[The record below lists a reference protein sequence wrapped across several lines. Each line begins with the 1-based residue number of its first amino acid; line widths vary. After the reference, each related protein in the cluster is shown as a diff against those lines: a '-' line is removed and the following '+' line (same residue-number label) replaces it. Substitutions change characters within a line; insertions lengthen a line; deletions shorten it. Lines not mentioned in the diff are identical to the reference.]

1 MTSREASTYARA
13 IASLLT
19 PNQVA
24 SATTSVRSRVRPIS
38 LGASR
43 WHEQGGSEPVGLGFD
58 PPSPVPFF
66 LIDEVKVSKLT
77 LETMIWL
84 GPMGRYQPMSK
95 LVSE

>member
-1 MTSREASTYARA
+1 M
-13 IASLLT
+13 
-19 PNQVA
+19 
-24 SATTSVRSRVRPIS
+24 
-38 LGASR
+38 
-43 WHEQGGSEPVGLGFD
+43 GLGFD

-84 GPMGRYQPMSK
+84 GPMGRHQPMSK